1 MAQIETRGLTRTFGD
16 VRAVDG
22 VDLVV
27 RPGGLTGFVGGNG
40 AGKTTTMRMIMG
52 VLRPDAGEVLWGD
65 RPMTAADRQRFGYMP
80 EERGLYPKQK
90 VAEQLAYL
98 GQLSGMSSA
107 AAKSAVAEHLELFS
121 LGDRAGE
128 RVEALSLGN
137 QQRVQ
142 IIAALMHGP
151 TALILDE
158 PFSGLDPAAV
168 DAMADILR
176 DRAASGVPVLF
187 SSHQLD
193 LVERLCDSL
202 IVLARGRVVAQ
213 GTVETLRAGGPTRY
227 RLVTAGDV
235 GPGHP
240 LLPRHPGGDG
250 MSPQTTQPSSATEVG
265 QPWLLVARREVATKL
280 VDRSFLVGT
289 LLTLALIIG
298 FVVLQAVLAERTRT
312 YDVVVTSSAQT
323 MADAVAS
330 QAPTLDDGIRVT
342 VVPAADD
349 AAAEGVRALP
359 LLLDRPV
366 KVRDAVLTQ
375 NADRAGTSVAAL
387 TAGTTLE
394 SDVLVGDAD
403 QRGFAQGMAFALA
416 VLFYMASLIFGMT
429 LANSVVEEKQSR
441 IVEIIATKIPVRHLL
456 AGKIAGNTV
465 LAVGQMALYA
475 AIGLVGLRFT
485 PYSSFLPSV
494 SGALGWFLVFFLLGF
509 LLISCLWAVAGALAS
524 RTEDVQ
530 STSTPVTMLLVAIFF
545 GSLLLDGPAQTVL
558 SYVPPASAILMPQR
572 VLEGSAQ
579 WWEPLVAL
587 GILAVAAGAVVLL
600 AERLY
605 RRSLLQT
612 QGRLSIRRVGCWS
625 SQPAGRCRQPFGD
638 VRQVGGPDHRVA
650 GRSRV

>member
-1 MAQIETRGLTRTFGD
+1 
-16 VRAVDG
+16 
-22 VDLVV
+22 
-27 RPGGLTGFVGGNG
+27 
-40 AGKTTTMRMIMG
+40 
-52 VLRPDAGEVLWGD
+52 
-65 RPMTAADRQRFGYMP
+65 
-80 EERGLYPKQK
+80 
-90 VAEQLAYL
+90 
-98 GQLSGMSSA
+98 MS
-107 AAKSAVAEHLELFS
+107 
-121 LGDRAGE
+121 
-128 RVEALSLGN
+128 
-137 QQRVQ
+137 
-142 IIAALMHGP
+142 
-151 TALILDE
+151 T
-158 PFSGLDPAAV
+158 
-168 DAMADILR
+168 
-176 DRAASGVPVLF
+176 
-187 SSHQLD
+187 
-193 LVERLCDSL
+193 
-202 IVLARGRVVAQ
+202 
-213 GTVETLRAGGPTRY
+213 
-227 RLVTAGDV
+227 
-235 GPGHP
+235 
-240 LLPRHPGGDG
+240 
-250 MSPQTTQPSSATEVG
+250 QTTQPSSATEVG

-298 FVVLQAVLAERTRT
+298 FVVLQAVMAERTRT

-323 MADAVAS
+323 MADAVAR

-349 AAAEGVRALP
+349 AAAEAAVRADDADAWLTERDGSW
-359 LLLDRPV
+359 LLVARDEVPSGLEAV
-366 KVRDAVLTQ
+366 AATVVRDAVLTQ

-612 QGRLSIRRVGCWS
+612 QGRLSMRQAWS
-625 SQPAGRCRQPFGD
+625 APE
-638 VRQVGGPDHRVA
+638 
-650 GRSRV
+650 

>member
-1 MAQIETRGLTRTFGD
+1 MSAQSTE
-16 VRAVDG
+16 
-22 VDLVV
+22 
-27 RPGGLTGFVGGNG
+27 
-40 AGKTTTMRMIMG
+40 
-52 VLRPDAGEVLWGD
+52 
-65 RPMTAADRQRFGYMP
+65 
-80 EERGLYPKQK
+80 
-90 VAEQLAYL
+90 
-98 GQLSGMSSA
+98 
-107 AAKSAVAEHLELFS
+107 
-121 LGDRAGE
+121 
-128 RVEALSLGN
+128 
-137 QQRVQ
+137 
-142 IIAALMHGP
+142 
-151 TALILDE
+151 
-158 PFSGLDPAAV
+158 
-168 DAMADILR
+168 
-176 DRAASGVPVLF
+176 
-187 SSHQLD
+187 
-193 LVERLCDSL
+193 
-202 IVLARGRVVAQ
+202 
-213 GTVETLRAGGPTRY
+213 
-227 RLVTAGDV
+227 
-235 GPGHP
+235 
-240 LLPRHPGGDG
+240 
-250 MSPQTTQPSSATEVG
+250 TTQTGQATEPTQTGQTGQTGEVG

-298 FVVLQAVLAERTRT
+298 FVGLQAVLAERTKT
-312 YDVVVTSSAQT
+312 YDLVATSTGQT
-323 MADAVAS
+323 MADAVAI
-330 QAPTLDDGIRVT
+330 QALTLDDGIRVT

-349 AAAEGVRALP
+349 AAAEAAVSAEDADAWLTERDGSW
-359 LLLDRPV
+359 LLVARDEVPTGLEAV
-366 KVRDAVLTQ
+366 TATVVRDIVLTQ
-375 NADRAGTSVAAL
+375 NAERAGTSVADL

-403 QRGFAQGMAFALA
+403 QGAFAQGMAFALA

-441 IVEIIATKIPVRHLL
+441 IVELIATKIPVRHLL

-475 AIGLVGLRFT
+475 AIGLIGLRFT
-485 PYSSFLPSV
+485 PYATFLPSI

-579 WWEPLVAL
+579 WWEPFVAL

-612 QGRLSIRRVGCWS
+612 QGRLS
-625 SQPAGRCRQPFGD
+625 
-638 VRQVGGPDHRVA
+638 VRQAWSAPE
-650 GRSRV
+650 